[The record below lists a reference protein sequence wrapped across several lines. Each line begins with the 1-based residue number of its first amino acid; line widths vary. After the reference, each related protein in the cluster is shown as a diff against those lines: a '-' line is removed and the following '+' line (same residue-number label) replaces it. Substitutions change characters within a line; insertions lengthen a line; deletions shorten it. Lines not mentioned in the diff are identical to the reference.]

1 MTSAKILVVEDECIV
16 AKDLQNRL
24 NKFGYVVLTIASSG
38 EEAINKA
45 AETCPDLVLM
55 DINLKGDMD
64 GVEAAKQIH
73 TRFNIPVIYLT
84 AYADDNTLERAKVTE
99 ASGYLLKPFKERELY
114 TNIEIAL
121 SKHRIEQER
130 LVASSELRSAL
141 ERESRLSRTD
151 PATGVANRRLFVEFA
166 KLEIE
171 TAHKYKHPL
180 TVVYIDIDNFKI
192 INDTCGHHTGDR
204 VLQTVAET
212 IKDSLRETDVVA
224 RLGGDEFAILLP
236 KSEYEP
242 AQIVIRRVQKRLL
255 ESMERQKLSTTFSI
269 GAVTFTQPPSS
280 VDEMLKQAD
289 SLMYLVKN
297 NGKNQIEHRSA
308 A

>member
-1 MTSAKILVVEDECIV
+1 MPNATILVVEDERIV

-24 NKFGYVVLTIASSG
+24 KKFGYAVLPVASSG
-38 EEAINKA
+38 EEAINRVT
-45 AETCPDLVLM
+45 ENCPDLVLM

-64 GVEAAKQIH
+64 GVEAARQIH

-84 AYADDNTLERAKVTE
+84 AYADNNTLERAKLTE

-114 TNIEIAL
+114 TNIEMAL

-151 PATGVANRRLFVEFA
+151 PATGVANRRLFIEFA
-166 KLEIE
+166 KVELES
-171 TAHKYKHPL
+171 AHKFSHPL
-180 TVVYIDIDNFKI
+180 TVVYIDIDNFKM
-192 INDTCGHHTGDR
+192 INDTCGHHTGDQ

-212 IKDSLRETDVVA
+212 IKNSLRETDVVA
-224 RLGGDEFAILLP
+224 RLGGDEFAMLLP

-255 ESMERQKLSTTFSI
+255 ESMERQKLTTTFSI
-269 GAVTFTQPPSS
+269 GAVTFIQPPTS
-280 VDEMLKQAD
+280 VEEMIKQAD
-289 SLMYLVKN
+289 CLMYLVKN
-297 NGKNQIEHRSA
+297 NGKNKIEHRSVV
-308 A
+308 